1 MVSLLTLSVVED
13 PLQERCNIGVDAGSI
28 GLGTASAVT
37 DEADDLIAIC
47 VVVEPNKRSSRVVL
61 FMTIK
66 KTKRQTVGL
75 VVLEKVILTC
85 LLLLLLTK
93 INFATKYCW
102 QKH

>member
-13 PLQERCNIGVDAGSI
+13 PLQERCNIGVDAGSV
-28 GLGTASAVT
+28 GLSTASAVT

-66 KTKRQTVGL
+66 K
-75 VVLEKVILTC
+75 
-85 LLLLLLTK
+85 
-93 INFATKYCW
+93 
-102 QKH
+102 QKDKL